1 MRCGTLTATAGL
13 LLLVGIGYS
22 IIKTDDLYLS
32 HAAVTDDTIS
42 DLLERR
48 NFNLPLEN
56 ADLSFTTTAS
66 AAVPNAKV
74 VEWQMTDARAV
85 NSRPPA
91 SSLFDDDPTYRLTA
105 TLHVTHENGHES
117 VILWESW
124 RYGVVVGP
132 LIISMG
138 DGPPGFISVVE

>member
-1 MRCGTLTATAGL
+1 MRCGTLTAIAGL

-56 ADLSFTTTAS
+56 ADLSFTTTAENS
-66 AAVPNAKV
+66 AKK
-74 VEWQMTDARAV
+74 TG
-85 NSRPPA
+85 
-91 SSLFDDDPTYRLTA
+91 SLFPPLALPRRTA
-105 TLHVTHENGHES
+105 
-117 VILWESW
+117 
-124 RYGVVVGP
+124 
-132 LIISMG
+132 
-138 DGPPGFISVVE
+138 